1 MTFDYV
7 AMQAVSTSLLTQA
20 GQSVTRTVVTVGA
33 YNPATGEATT
43 TTSTSTRKGA
53 LLNYGEAGR
62 VSERNVRGNLVE
74 IGDRK
79 LLLDAT
85 GAVALT
91 DIYTIQGEQFTVV
104 SIKPTNPAGTD
115 VLFELH
121 VRLS

>member
-1 MTFDYV
+1 MSFDYV
-7 AMQAVSTSLLTQA
+7 AMQGVSTSLLTQA

-53 LLNYGEAGR
+53 LLNYSKT
-62 VSERNVRGNLVE
+62 SEQYVRGNLVE
-74 IGDRK
+74 INDRK

-85 GAVALT
+85 AAVALT
-91 DIYTIQGEQFTVV
+91 DIYTIQGEQYTVV